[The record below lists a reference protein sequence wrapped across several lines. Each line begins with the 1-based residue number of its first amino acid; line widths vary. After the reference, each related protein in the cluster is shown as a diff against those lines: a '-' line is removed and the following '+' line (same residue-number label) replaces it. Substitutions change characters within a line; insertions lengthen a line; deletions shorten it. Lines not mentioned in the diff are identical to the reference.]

1 MECKR
6 YNILYLD
13 NGFGI
18 GGGQRSL
25 LLLLK
30 YLDKTRFF
38 PIVGCLPGS
47 ALAAEVRKAAHAVIP
62 LNLPEP
68 HEKTDIHHRFTV
80 RDLLGDLKYIAVVLK
95 LLRVIKEKRVNL
107 VHANSLATALIGGIA
122 AKFYGVPILMHKRYA
137 TSYGLFDRLGEKFL
151 TCAIL
156 VSKATRWRFASE
168 SKQTLIY
175 NGVEL
180 DAPYASTAEVQ
191 AVRASLNLS
200 PEDILAG
207 IVTRITFEKGIH
219 FLIEAMAQLKH
230 RQRIKL
236 IIAGKP
242 YFQKDLDYLEC
253 LKTRARKLGL
263 ANFVIFT
270 GFLDD
275 IRAVM
280 GLLDMIL
287 LPSIIDEACPRMI
300 IEAMASGKPVIT
312 TPLGGSKELVTP
324 ETGIFVPPED
334 SKALAAAIARLA
346 DDQQL
351 SMQMG
356 IAGRARVEQLFGAR
370 ENARLTKILYSS
382 LLNVPVRS
390 KQKIAA

>member
-1 MECKR
+1 M
-6 YNILYLD
+6 
-13 NGFGI
+13 
-18 GGGQRSL
+18 
-25 LLLLK
+25 
-30 YLDKTRFF
+30 
-38 PIVGCLPGS
+38 
-47 ALAAEVRKAAHAVIP
+47 
-62 LNLPEP
+62 
-68 HEKTDIHHRFTV
+68 
-80 RDLLGDLKYIAVVLK
+80 
-95 LLRVIKEKRVNL
+95 IKEKRVNL

-137 TSYGLFDRLGEKFL
+137 TSYGLFDRLGEKFV

-156 VSKATRWRFASE
+156 VSKATRWNFASE

-191 AVRASLNLS
+191 AARASLYLS

-263 ANFVIFT
+263 ADFVIFT